1 MGISTVGRQKG
12 RFESS
17 AACLLT
23 RIVRSAVAIFL
34 IVVDRQITSTLPNSR
49 FLVAVLAQ
57 RSEAACSLPLFQTDF
72 FGLLFANFCFIF
84 FSFSEKL
91 TRSATF

>member
-1 MGISTVGRQKG
+1 MGIFTVGRQKG

-23 RIVRSAVAIFL
+23 RIVRSAVASKVVYFYQSKIILPIFW

-57 RSEAACSLPLFQTDF
+57 RSEAACSLP
-72 FGLLFANFCFIF
+72 
-84 FSFSEKL
+84 
-91 TRSATF
+91 